1 MGKKMRKRKISLK
14 TEVKKERDIGSRG
27 NLTIKKEKDIKTER
41 IDTEEESHKKSK
53 KKKKK
58 HKKEKKKDKKTS
70 KEKILEREIKEIK
83 QELDIKQERESDND
97 CGPSPSKR
105 RKKIGNKVIDDIVIM
120 DSEDEAFKPA
130 GSKLTSD
137 TLAQIDEIL
146 FADIGKVQKVDKASN
161 NLMSAVDKILGLGTL
176 GEGTSRKGDDSI
188 AATSEE
194 EDSDSNQSSDEYSEG
209 DNNFHSGERTRRSP
223 SDYGEGDSDSVEG
236 SEEEE
241 ELSEGEMR
249 LLNMIKINKI
259 DVKLNFPKAYSDTAC
274 HFCREPEDSEHLAQ
288 CPVYSAVMRGTEIED
303 IKSKDVGRVK
313 RALTNIKAA
322 LEQRSKALSFTSVG
336 DISQKNMQLLFP
348 REPGSEDKMQG
359 EKSKL
364 VEQILEGS

>member
-1 MGKKMRKRKISLK
+1 M
-14 TEVKKERDIGSRG
+14 TCCP
-27 NLTIKKEKDIKTER
+27 
-41 IDTEEESHKKSK
+41 K
-53 KKKKK
+53 KK
-58 HKKEKKKDKKTS
+58 T
-70 KEKILEREIKEIK
+70 IT
-83 QELDIKQERESDND
+83 
-97 CGPSPSKR
+97 
-105 RKKIGNKVIDDIVIM
+105 
-120 DSEDEAFKPA
+120 EACTF
-130 GSKLTSD
+130 
-137 TLAQIDEIL
+137 Q
-146 FADIGKVQKVDKASN
+146 
-161 NLMSAVDKILGLGTL
+161 
-176 GEGTSRKGDDSI
+176 RDDSI

-194 EDSDSNQSSDEYSEG
+194 EDSDSNQSSDRYSEG
-209 DNNFHSGERTRRSP
+209 DDNIHSGGRTRRSL
-223 SDYGEGDSDSVEG
+223 SDYGEGESDSVEG
-236 SEEEE
+236 SEEEEE

-288 CPVYSAVMRGTEIED
+288 CPVYSAVMRGTEFED

>member
-1 MGKKMRKRKISLK
+1 MGK
-14 TEVKKERDIGSRG
+14 TEK
-27 NLTIKKEKDIKTER
+27 
-41 IDTEEESHKKSK
+41 IDTWEDSHKKSK

-83 QELDIKQERESDND
+83 QELDIKQERESGDD
-97 CGPSPSKR
+97 CGPSLSKR
-105 RKKIGNKVIDDIVIM
+105 RKKIGNQVIDDIVIM

-146 FADIGKVQKVDKASN
+146 YADIGKVQKDDKAGKASN
-161 NLMSAVDKILGLGTL
+161 NLMSAVDKILGLSSL

-209 DNNFHSGERTRRSP
+209 DDNIHSGRRTRRSS
-223 SDYGEGDSDSVEG
+223 SDYGEDDSDSVEG

-288 CPVYSAVMRGTEIED
+288 CPVYSAVMRGTEFE
-303 IKSKDVGRVK
+303 
-313 RALTNIKAA
+313 
-322 LEQRSKALSFTSVG
+322 

-348 REPGSEDKMQG
+348 RE
-359 EKSKL
+359 
-364 VEQILEGS
+364 